1 MLLKNNF
8 NLTKLTPEEIQK
20 KFETASEIIGKS
32 KYINC
37 AVLIPLIEID
47 DDYHLLFQKRAS
59 GIRQGGEISFPGGEF
74 NSATDVTLEDTA
86 VRETCEE
93 LGLTSSQFTIIGKL
107 GSLVAPMGLTIDAF
121 AGLIS
126 YDNYKNMIIDKSE
139 VESVFT
145 IPLEYFM
152 NTEPEIFYSRLE
164 IHTTGTDEMGN
175 SIELLPVK
183 KLNLPEIY
191 ASPWRNGKYRV
202 IVYNTDRDVL
212 WGLTAEIVYEFCN
225 LMKQN

>member
-1 MLLKNNF
+1 MAKP
-8 NLTKLTPEEIQK
+8 TIEEIQK
-20 KFETASEIIGKS
+20 KFKTASEIIGKS

-37 AVLIPLIEID
+37 AVLIPLIDIESR
-47 DDYHLLFQKRAS
+47 YHLLFQKRAS

-74 NSATDVTLEDTA
+74 NPATDKTLEDTA
-86 VRETCEE
+86 IRESCEE
-93 LGLTSSQFTIIGKL
+93 LGLTSSQVKIIGKF

-126 YDNYKNMIIDKSE
+126 YTDYSNMMIDKNE

-145 IPLEYFM
+145 IPLEFFM
-152 NTEPEIFYSRLE
+152 TTEPEIFYSRLE
-164 IHTTGTDEMGN
+164 IHTTGTDSTGN
-175 SIELLPVK
+175 SVELLPVK
-183 KLNLPEIY
+183 KLNLPDIY

-202 IVYNTDRDVL
+202 IVYNTGKYVL
-212 WGLTAEIVYEFCN
+212 WGLTAEIVYEFCK

>member
-1 MLLKNNF
+1 MAKP
-8 NLTKLTPEEIQK
+8 TIEEIQK
-20 KFETASEIIGKS
+20 KFETASDIIGKS

-37 AVLIPLIEID
+37 AVLIPLIEIENR
-47 DDYHLLFQKRAS
+47 YHLLFQKRAS

-74 NSATDVTLEDTA
+74 NPAADITLEDTA
-86 VRETCEE
+86 IRESCEE
-93 LGLTSSQFTIIGKL
+93 LGLTSDQISIIGKF

-126 YDNYKNMIIDKSE
+126 YNNYKNMIIDKSE

-164 IHTTGTDEMGN
+164 IHTTGIDSTGN
-175 SIELLPVK
+175 SVELLPVK

-191 ASPWRNGKYRV
+191 ASPWRNGRYRV
-202 IVYNTDRDVL
+202 IVYNTGKYVL
-212 WGLTAEIVYEFCN
+212 WGLTAEIVYEFCK